1 VAAQAAAENTVAIM
15 ADTPAPEVKPTVL
28 ASSKKSKNGKKAA

>member
-1 VAAQAAAENTVAIM
+1 M

-28 ASSKKSKNGKKAA
+28 ASSKKSKNSKKAAEA